1 MYPEIT
7 EDEIKGMQSNIQEL
21 VKTLSSDEFRNMS
34 AAE

>member
-7 EDEIKGMQSNIQEL
+7 EDEIKRMQSNIQSLAE
-21 VKTLSSDEFRNMS
+21 TLSSDEFRNMS